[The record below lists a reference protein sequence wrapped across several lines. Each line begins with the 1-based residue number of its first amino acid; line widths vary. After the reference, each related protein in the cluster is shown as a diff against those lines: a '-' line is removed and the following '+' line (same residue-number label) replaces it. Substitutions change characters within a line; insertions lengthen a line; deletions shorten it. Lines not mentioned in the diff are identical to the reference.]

1 MNDSDNGTCINSDG
15 EASEH
20 VGLESENKK
29 SFVYLQDLLAYKD
42 LCGGKS
48 RWVLYV
54 PWGGRIGRCVWRLV
68 RLISLFTS
76 DPINLE

>member
-29 SFVYLQDLLAYKD
+29 SFVYLQDLLAYNKD
-42 LCGGKS
+42 IIGGKS
-48 RWVLYV
+48 R
-54 PWGGRIGRCVWRLV
+54 
-68 RLISLFTS
+68 
-76 DPINLE
+76 